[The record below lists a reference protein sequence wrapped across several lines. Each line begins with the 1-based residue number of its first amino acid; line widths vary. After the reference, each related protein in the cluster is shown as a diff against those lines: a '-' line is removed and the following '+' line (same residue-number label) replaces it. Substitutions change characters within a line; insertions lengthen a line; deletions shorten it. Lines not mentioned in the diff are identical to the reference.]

1 MTETAKKEKKYFNVP
16 IQLISG
22 FMEDSRTCLDNIFDY
37 AICYHAEKSL
47 IIGDLSDKIKSS
59 CKYFG
64 VTTGSLQ
71 RTASNGMALINSIP
85 ANSPKFGISVE
96 MYFEFYKND
105 KQPFE
110 KACLLA
116 FLAIKS
122 INNTKPYSKITNGF
136 LWARM
141 DGKTYSI
148 TSVIE
153 LSSAIQFYANEYQ
166 TGKIKKQLRDSWGLV
181 YYGRYTRGC
190 YYSFTLKL
198 EDLVFHAEKRR
209 KSNKD
214 KIYKLKELEAV
225 QQALIKLNNS
235 IR

>member
-1 MTETAKKEKKYFNVP
+1 MKKIDKDEKRFFNAP
-16 IQLISG
+16 IQLLSG
-22 FMEDSRTCLDNIFDY
+22 FMEDSKACLVNIFDY
-37 AICYHAEKSL
+37 AICYHAENSL

-64 VTTGSLQ
+64 VKTGSIQ
-71 RTASNGMALINSIP
+71 RTASNGKALINSIP

-96 MYFEFYKND
+96 IYFEFYKND
-105 KQPFE
+105 KPPLE

-122 INNTKPYSKITNGF
+122 INNTKPYSKITNLF

-141 DGKTYSI
+141 DGKTHSI
-148 TSVIE
+148 TSTSE
-153 LSSAIQFYANEYQ
+153 LSPGLQFYANDYQ
-166 TGKIKKQLRDSWGLV
+166 TGKIKKQLRDSWRLV